1 MSLSPRPY
9 TRSSMAWEQ
18 DFDAYLTYLDES
30 LASFIVDL
38 AAAAHAPCPPYDHR
52 VQVRVVMQHPREDGL
67 RDRREADAL
76 GQFEDALVEL
86 LEHRC
91 GALFV
96 GHMIC
101 EGELHVVCYAEG
113 RRIEDQ
119 AALLEGL
126 DAGGY
131 EVAWM
136 VEADPDWRMYFEL
149 LFPESLDFQLIQ
161 NRRQLIKFTSNGD
174 QLSAER
180 QVDHCATFEQLDE
193 AQDASESL
201 RDEGFEVGDPQA
213 SESGH
218 WVVEFNRVERLDE
231 GRPDAF
237 CLEII
242 ELLEPFTASYDGW
255 GAAVVSVP
263 TTH

>member
-1 MSLSPRPY
+1 
-9 TRSSMAWEQ
+9 MAWEQ

-38 AAAAHAPCPPYDHR
+38 AAAAHAPCAPYDHR
-52 VQVRVVMQHPREDGL
+52 VQVRVAMQQPREDGL
-67 RDRREADAL
+67 RDRSEADAL
-76 GQFEDALVEL
+76 AQLEDAIVEL

-101 EGELHVVCYAEG
+101 EGVLHVVGYADG
-113 RRIEDQ
+113 RRVQD
-119 AALLEGL
+119 AAVLLEGL
-126 DAGGY
+126 DAGTY

-136 VEADPDWRMYFEL
+136 VEADPRWRMYFEL

-161 NRRQLIKFTSNGD
+161 NRRQLVQFSSRGD
-174 QLSAER
+174 PLSAER
-180 QVDHCATFEQLDE
+180 QVDHCASFEALDE
-193 AQDASESL
+193 AEDASECL
-201 RDEGFEVGDPQA
+201 REEGFRVAAPQA
-213 SESGH
+213 SESGQ
-218 WVVEFNRVERLDE
+218 WIVEFSRVERLDE

-242 ELLEPFTASYDGW
+242 ELLEPFAASYEGW
-255 GAAVVSVP
+255 GAVVVSVP